1 MTVIKTTLVS
11 AISSMLLGAAL
22 MIAGVGTAAAIGYE
36 DARISSEFHLAQSG
50 DLKSR
55 SEVIREVKRR
65 YRAEVLRIS
74 FDEARKV
81 YRVRVLMP
89 NGKVRNL
96 TVSARR

>member
-1 MTVIKTTLVS
+1 MTAFKTKLALAISTTL
-11 AISSMLLGAAL
+11 LGVVL
-22 MIAGVGTAAAIGYE
+22 MIAGIGSAAAIGYE
-36 DARISSEFHLAQSG
+36 DAWSPSDHELVQGG

-55 SEVIREVKRR
+55 SDVIREVKKR
-65 YRAEVLRIS
+65 YDAEVLRIS

-96 TVSARR
+96 TISARR